1 MVKLVSLK
9 AENFRRLS
17 LKEPLE
23 FPDGLVVIRGR
34 NEAGKST
41 ILEAILFGIYG
52 DFRIPAALRGGRQ
65 GLESVVNHRSSRAR
79 VEVVFEAGGKRY
91 KVERIVEGGAE
102 GGRQV
107 DAKLV
112 ELDGA
117 GGRLIATGV
126 TKVNELVQKLL
137 RVSWRE
143 MLATN
148 VIAQKDLERILRMD
162 RSDRERVINMMMGF
176 ESYNKAIEKLS
187 EEAGNLQRDLDYSR
201 ENEKMLEENIKM
213 LEEKAEKLA
222 GWRTWLQRIEEKLPQ
237 LELALSRER
246 AAYEYLVEL
255 ETALRRRRELKL
267 RLESLRRV
275 REEQIAR
282 LEEARARYSR
292 ALADLESRQRE
303 AVELAPALEHAEREL
318 SEAESEVR
326 RLVELRSK
334 VEELWDSYRLAEREL
349 ESLRGRIASLKER
362 VGRRSSLEAE
372 VGSARASLASVESAM
387 SSIRLPAW
395 SLAGAVSAA
404 VASALLGLFLHP
416 AALAGASLALVAL
429 FAGFQVKQQKLRL
442 LGEKRSELRERI
454 SLLDAEL
461 RNIERDEKE
470 LEALKTGEQSL
481 LERLRRV
488 KSQLAM
494 VAGSAGLEGDFESL
508 AGAVAERLRAAE
520 ERKAEAF
527 RKRNELSEKRSNL
540 NAVIEALKREVS
552 RLESEISSAQARLTE
567 LASLERELV
576 EELSGVAVPE
586 PPPGVDEVLHPP
598 VEDDLDAITSMR
610 REREERYRRANAE
623 LEKAKAE
630 AGSLRRQIEEAERE
644 LQQLPKLKAELEEVR
659 ERTRKLELELKAR
672 RSAIDAMK
680 KVAERRRAI
689 FAPSV
694 ESNMSWIVS
703 YITGGRYKA
712 VRVDPQTY
720 DVEVYDA
727 EAGRWMRRDIYSGG
741 TNDQFLLAMRIAF
754 ILSLLPAAK
763 GTYPRFLFLD
773 EPLGSSDS
781 ERRSRIIELLSR
793 ELTRFFDQIFLIT
806 HVEIDEPPGSTII
819 ELDDGK
825 PVRIYA
831 TGSVEA
837 E

>member
-1 MVKLVSLK
+1 LVKLVSLK
-9 AENFRRLS
+9 AENFRRVNLR
-17 LKEPLE
+17 EPLE
-23 FPDGLVVIRGR
+23 FPDGLVVIQGR

-65 GLESVVNHRSSRAR
+65 GLESIVNHRSSRAK
-79 VEVVFEAGGKRY
+79 VEVVFETGGKRY
-91 KVERIVEGGAE
+91 RVERIVEGGTE

-126 TKVNELVQKLL
+126 LKVNELVQKLL

-187 EEAGNLQRDLDYSR
+187 EEAGNLHRDLDRLR
-201 ENEKMLEENIKM
+201 ENERSLEENVKM
-213 LEEKAEKLA
+213 LEEKAGKLA
-222 GWRTWLQRIEEKLPQ
+222 GWRTWLQKLEEKLPQ

-255 ETALRRRRELKL
+255 ERALRRRHDLKL
-267 RLESLRRV
+267 KLESVRRL
-275 REEQIAR
+275 REEQTAR
-282 LEEARARYSR
+282 LEEARARYSK
-292 ALADLESRQRE
+292 ALADLESQQKE
-303 AVELAPALEHAEREL
+303 VVELAPALEHAEREL

-326 RLVELRSK
+326 HLVEVRSK
-334 VEELWDSYRLAEREL
+334 IEELWDSYRSAEREL
-349 ESLRGRIASLKER
+349 ESLKSRIASLKER
-362 VGRRSSLEAE
+362 VEKRSSLEAE
-372 VGSARASLASVESAM
+372 VGSARASLASIESAM
-387 SSIRLPAW
+387 SSVRLPAW
-395 SLAGAVSAA
+395 SLAGAASAT
-404 VASALLGLFLHP
+404 VASVLLGFFLHP
-416 AALAGASLALVAL
+416 AALAGVSLALLAL

-442 LGEKRSELRERI
+442 LSEKRSELKGRI

-461 RNIERDEKE
+461 RNVERDEKE
-470 LEALKTGEQSL
+470 LEALKASEHNL

-488 KSQLAM
+488 KSQLAV
-494 VAGSAGLEGDFESL
+494 VAGSAGLEGDFVSL
-508 AGAVAERLRAAE
+508 AGAVAERLRAAD
-520 ERKAEAF
+520 ERRAGAF
-527 RKRNELSEKRSNL
+527 RKRNELSEKRSKL
-540 NAVIEALKREVS
+540 NAAIEALKSEIS
-552 RLESEISSAQARLTE
+552 RLESEISSAQAKLTE
-567 LASLERELV
+567 LASRERELT
-576 EELSGVAVPE
+576 EELSNIAVPE
-586 PPPGVDEVLHPP
+586 LPPGVEGVPLSP
-598 VEDDLDAITSMR
+598 VEDDLDAIASMR
-610 REREERYRRANAE
+610 LELEERYRRANAE
-623 LEKAKAE
+623 LEKAKTE

-644 LQQLPKLKAELEEVR
+644 LQQLPRLKAELDEVR
-659 ERTRKLELELKAR
+659 ERIRKLELELKAR
-672 RSAIDAMK
+672 RSAIDALRR
-680 KVAERRRAI
+680 VAERRRAI

-703 YITGGRYKA
+703 YITDGRYKA

-781 ERRSRIIELLSR
+781 ERRSRIIELLSK
-793 ELTRFFDQIFLIT
+793 ELTRFFDQVFLIT
-806 HVEIDEPPGSTII
+806 HVDIDEPPGSTVIVMN
-819 ELDDGK
+819 EGK
-825 PVRIYA
+825 PEGIRKVPLQE
-831 TGSVEA
+831 SV
-837 E
+837 